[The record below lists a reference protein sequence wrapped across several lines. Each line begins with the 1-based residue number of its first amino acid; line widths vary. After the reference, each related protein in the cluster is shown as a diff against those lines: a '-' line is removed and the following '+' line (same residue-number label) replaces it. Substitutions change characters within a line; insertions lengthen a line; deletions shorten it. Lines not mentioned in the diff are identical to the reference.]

1 MPIIEGAINTSN
13 PVRYAQTFYLLFP
26 HGGEGVNMRLLRNNL
41 FLLLRT
47 LSEIDFI
54 CETTTPLLIIA
65 TSTSNTDIHEGGGDH
80 FYHRGGNKRVWEMFQ
95 IHSNLFQMIFAM
107 PLHWLRDEILLD
119 FIIVLVIFLSGSIDL
134 SKIFNIF

>member
-1 MPIIEGAINTSN
+1 
-13 PVRYAQTFYLLFP
+13 
-26 HGGEGVNMRLLRNNL
+26 MRLLRNNL

-80 FYHRGGNKRVWEMFQ
+80 IYHRVGNKREREMFQ

-107 PLHWLRDEILLD
+107 PLHWLRDDILLD
-119 FIIVLVIFLSGSIDL
+119 FIILLVIFLSGSIDL

>member
-1 MPIIEGAINTSN
+1 
-13 PVRYAQTFYLLFP
+13 
-26 HGGEGVNMRLLRNNL
+26 MRLLRNNL